1 MPAATYKPV
10 FRHGHIERV
19 FVWDHVVRV
28 THWVIVASI
37 AVLSVTG
44 LYIGNPFIIPETS
57 TPSFLMGWMRAI
69 HFATAIAFTLAVA
82 ARIVWMFTGP
92 PFARWWNFLPA
103 KRERIAKIPGTIK
116 FYMLMLAKP
125 PAEEGHNP
133 VAGLAYMFVFMLYL
147 VMIVSGLGLY
157 AVDAHVDSPL
167 RACEPLLAW
176 FGGAQAARWYHHV
189 VMWLLI
195 GFAVH
200 HIYSALLVSSV
211 EKNGEMDSMFSGYKW
226 VSRENDEQAAI
237 GNRERRRDPSDP
249 SSGDANN

>member
-1 MPAATYKPV
+1 MSTRAGSRTGALAAGYKPV

-28 THWVIVASI
+28 THWTIAASI

-44 LYIGNPFIIPETS
+44 LYIGNPFIIPSTS
-57 TPSFLMGWMRAI
+57 TPSFLMGWMRAV
-69 HFATAIAFTLAVA
+69 HFATAIVFTIAVLS
-82 ARIVWMFTGP
+82 RIVWMFTGP
-92 PFARWWNFLPA
+92 PFARWWNFVPA
-103 KRERIAKIPGTIK
+103 KRERIAKIPGTLK
-116 FYMLMLAKP
+116 FYMFMLAKP

-133 VAGLAYMFVFMLYL
+133 VAGIAYLFVFMLYL
-147 VMIVSGLGLY
+147 VTITTGLGLY

-167 RACEPLLAW
+167 RACEQLLAW
-176 FGGAQAARWYHHV
+176 FGGAQGARWIHHV

-226 VSRENDEQAAI
+226 VSRE
-237 GNRERRRDPSDP
+237 DPEDKQP
-249 SSGDANN
+249 